1 MRCTIMLS
9 QCTKK
14 SVGCSLQYCPGELV
28 VKTIIKKTTLSIAAA
43 AAALIAASS
52 ASFAAELPSYQAAGF
67 PISPVQAQVLERANV
82 HEQSQAPTSTVSAPQ
97 LNEPASRTKMTT
109 ATATPVQATGSSLR

>member
-1 MRCTIMLS
+1 MLS

-14 SVGCSLQYCPGELV
+14 GVGSGLQSLPRRTI
-28 VKTIIKKTTLSIAAA
+28 VKKITLSIAAV

-52 ASFAAELPSYQAAGF
+52 AGFAAELPTYQVTGF

-82 HEQSQAPTSTVSAPQ
+82 QEQVPSSAVSPHQ
-97 LNEPASRTKMTT
+97 LNAPAPRKKV
-109 ATATPVQATGSSLR
+109 ATAAGTPVQTTTGSSLR